1 MATNW
6 SRRTFLA
13 TGSGALAATA
23 VPSGTAAAS
32 VGSAAVAPAV
42 SGLAGVEPDIEL
54 AKLWWPNPR
63 NVWTPIGWKDHLFR
77 FNVTYNGSVIGAPSP
92 LARKIKEFEKESNPN
107 DDKHYEK
114 DRLQLDMTPWGGPAF
129 SRGKPE
135 DPTPRMPD
143 LYPGHFY
150 VYREDQGL
158 YGRGRQSWAD
168 HPTPVLQTE
177 WTFSEAGLVLRQS
190 VFAHAM
196 NGADVVTG
204 EESLFAWIRLE
215 VVAADAR
222 LVKPN
227 RDYGF
232 AIRVC
237 RAYYTQELP
246 YNWQDGIVLTGFP
259 ELAPFTYTRWKKD
272 LSANGMT
279 GFSMWQ
285 PRGPQLG
292 VLAMNGAPA
301 PEFLEPT
308 VAGKNIYEI
317 AARLKPEVGSRV
329 DILQCMRPVNEAN
342 EFNPEINL
350 GYDGALA
357 DSNRYWSRK
366 PATAATVSTP
376 EKYVND
382 LVTRNIQFSE
392 VVACKVPGKTYSTF
406 LTGSMGYDVLWS
418 TPTSMTSHMFLS
430 LLGHHD
436 TVAKHLDLY
445 LGNQGKKTPKGEL
458 YPSHLGYYSTPE
470 EVKAVDW
477 LPDHGAV
484 MISVATHALM
494 TGDQAFIDKWLP
506 SLLLACDWIEMACK
520 LTGHGGVV
528 GLPPAAE
535 ASDEEISVQSIWATA
550 WIYKGLATTI
560 RLLKRLNHARVP
572 ALTALAADYRA
583 KASAGLDAIGRVSPK
598 WRHPDGSDYPIYG
611 HNYFGP
617 AGNFGEA
624 MRLDAGAM
632 VMVWAG
638 LLPASDERMVKYCDY
653 FRVGPNAKLWNGG
666 SRKHPLD
673 APILEHEI
681 SSFEPIYSWNI
692 FHSWQLGNRAR
703 FLEGMYSLAAGGVS
717 PQTYIPFEHRGG
729 MSASLGTH
737 ATIFTLMR
745 LAVVDDQLSETDLNL
760 LRLCPMA
767 WLTTDQ
773 DTVFDKMA
781 TVYGPVSLKFR
792 RTGSTQLTLTWT
804 ATWRT
809 KPERL
814 LVHAPPGFTTLIIN
828 GTTYAVPAEGYVV
841 VPI

>member
-1 MATNW
+1 MPTNW

-13 TGSGALAATA
+13 TGSGAIAAAA
-23 VPSGTAAAS
+23 VPSGTAAATTD
-32 VGSAAVAPAV
+32 ATAVAPAAA
-42 SGLAGVEPDIEL
+42 GLAGIEPDIEL

-92 LARKIKEFEKESNPN
+92 LARRIKYFDQNNKETQ
-107 DDKHYEK
+107 ELEA

-129 SRGKPE
+129 TKNKSAAQP
-135 DPTPRMPD
+135 MPD

-158 YGRGRQSWAD
+158 YGRGRQSWAEQ
-168 HPTPVLQTE
+168 PTPVLQTD

-204 EESLFAWIRLE
+204 QESLFAWIRLE
-215 VVAADAR
+215 VIAADPR
-222 LVKPN
+222 LVNPDH
-227 RDYGF
+227 DYGF

-246 YNWQDGIVLTGFP
+246 YNFQDGIVLTGFP
-259 ELAPFTYTRWKKD
+259 ELAPFTYTRWTKA
-272 LSANGMT
+272 LSAGAMT

-301 PEFLEPT
+301 PVFSQRYT
-308 VAGKNIYEI
+308 DKSIYNIE
-317 AARLKPEVGSRV
+317 AKLKPEVGAHI
-329 DILQCMRPVNEAN
+329 DILQCMRPVNEER
-342 EFNPEINL
+342 EFIPEINL

-357 DSNRYWSRK
+357 ASNRYWSRK
-366 PATAATVSTP
+366 PATAATVNTP

-382 LVTRNIQFSE
+382 LVTRNVQFSE
-392 VVACKVPGKTYSTF
+392 VVASKVPDQSYSTF
-406 LTGSMGYDVLWS
+406 LTGSMGYDVLWT

-430 LLGHHD
+430 PLGYHD
-436 TVAKHLDLY
+436 VVAKHL
-445 LGNQGKKTPKGEL
+445 EL
-458 YPSHLGYYSTPE
+458 YFGTQGSVKPPGPDYYVKHPGYYATPDT
-470 EVKAVDW
+470 VTAIDW

-484 MISVATHALM
+484 MLAVSTHALM
-494 TGDQAFIDKWLP
+494 TGDQAFIDRWLP
-506 SLLLACDWIEMACK
+506 SLLKACDWIKDACAI
-520 LTGHGGVV
+520 TNHDGVK
-528 GLPPAAE
+528 GLPPAGG
-535 ASDEEISVQSIWATA
+535 ASDEGGSVQSIWATA
-550 WIYKGLATTI
+550 WIYKGLMTTI
-560 RLLKRLNHARVP
+560 RLLKRLNHGRTAE
-572 ALTALAADYRA
+572 LTTFAAGYQA
-583 KASAGLDAIGRVSPK
+583 KAVQALDAIGAQAPK
-598 WRHPDGSDYPIYG
+598 WRHPDGKDYPIYPA
-611 HNYFGP
+611 NYSGA
-617 AGNFGEA
+617 AGIFGEA
-624 MRLDAGAM
+624 MRLDTGAM
-632 VMVWAG
+632 IMVWAG
-638 LLPASDERMVKYCDY
+638 LLPASDARMVKFCDY

-673 APILEHEI
+673 APVLEHEI

-692 FHSWQLGNRAR
+692 FHSWQLGNRAK
-703 FLEGMYSLAAGGVS
+703 FLEGLYSLAAGGIS

-737 ATIFTLMR
+737 ATIFSLIR
-745 LAVVDDQLSETDLNL
+745 LAVVDDNLSETDLNL

-767 WLTTDQ
+767 WLSTDQ

-792 RTGSTQLTLTWT
+792 RTGTTQLTLTWT
-804 ATWRT
+804 AAWRS
-809 KPERL
+809 KPGRL
-814 LVHAPPGFTTLIIN
+814 LVHAPPGFTSLVVN
-828 GTTYAVPAEGYVV
+828 GTTYAVPAAGYVA